1 MVSIIIPVYNTFPY
15 LEKCLDSCLQQSY
28 QDIEIIVV
36 NDGSTDNSADL
47 IDSYANKHQN
57 IRVFHQQNKGA
68 AVARNSGI
76 DAARGEWFFFVDS
89 DDYISND
96 AIESLL
102 SKKEDDTDII
112 VGDFIL
118 DYPNGRTDYIKNS
131 LLTESG
137 EYEPLLS
144 LLDEKTNFSLGGRLF
159 SRKLFENI
167 HTPSELK
174 IGEDS
179 YICIQLFAKARRVE
193 IKNIPVYHY
202 LQRDSSATHRP
213 SKQALQS
220 RLIFIGYALTF
231 LQTHYE
237 DHKRALPYIKR
248 FVMNEFYAY
257 LRMGGEFTSHTIW
270 KYIQSECFS
279 DEKATALLPHWRLL
293 MLKAYLIHPFIG
305 KSVCYIINTSR
316 RVLRK

>member
-1 MVSIIIPVYNTFPY
+1 MVSIIIPVYNTFHY
-15 LEKCLDSCLQQSY
+15 LEKCLHSCLQQSY

-36 NDGSTDNSADL
+36 NDGSTDKSADL
-47 IDSYANKHQN
+47 IDSFANTHQN
-57 IRVFHQQNKGA
+57 IRVFHQQNKGV
-68 AVARNSGI
+68 AVARNRGI
-76 DAARGEWFFFVDS
+76 EAARGEWLFFVDS

-102 SKKEDDTDII
+102 SKEEDDTDII

-131 LLTESG
+131 LLTDSG

-159 SRKLFENI
+159 ASKLFEDI
-167 HTPSELK
+167 HTPTELK

-213 SKQALQS
+213 STQALQS
-220 RLIFIGYALTF
+220 RLMFIGYALTF

-237 DHKRALPYIKR
+237 GHKTALPYIKR

-257 LRMGGEFTSHTIW
+257 LRMGGEFSSHAIW

-279 DEKATALLPHWRLL
+279 DMKATALLPRWRLL
-293 MLKAYLIHPFIG
+293 MLKAYLTHPAIG
-305 KSVCYIINTSR
+305 ESVCYLINTSR
-316 RVLRK
+316 RILQK